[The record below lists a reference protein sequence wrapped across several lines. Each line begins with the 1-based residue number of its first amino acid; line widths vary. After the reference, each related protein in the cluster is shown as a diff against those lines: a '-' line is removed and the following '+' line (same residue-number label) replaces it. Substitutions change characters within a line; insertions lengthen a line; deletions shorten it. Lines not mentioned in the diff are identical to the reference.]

1 MFIITLRDIAEL
13 LVWIYLIL
21 FFIWLAK
28 PASNEKKEQEQDKQ
42 SKATNNKNESED
54 KNND

>member
-1 MFIITLRDIAEL
+1 MFIITIRDVAEL
-13 LVWIYLIL
+13 LVWICLIL

-28 PASNEKKEQEQDKQ
+28 LPSNEKKEQEQDKQ
-42 SKATNNKNESED
+42 SKATNDKNESED